1 MLTAATIAAIG
12 GWATAATATAAV
24 AGTAVG
30 ISRARSAAKK
40 AKGQAEQ
47 AERVRAQE
55 RARITAPATAAKP
68 GLVAQAEVL
77 PEVAKKEAASIAAGR
92 RRKRTTL
99 ATGPRGLLTEP
110 TVTKPALLGA

>member
-12 GWATAATATAAV
+12 GWATGITATAAIGGTV
-24 AGTAVG
+24 AG
-30 ISRARSAAKK
+30 ISAQRSAAKK

-47 AERVRAQE
+47 AARVRAQE
-55 RARITAPATAAKP
+55 LKRIEEPKE
-68 GLVAQAEVL
+68 GLIAQAEAL